1 MAWMVLCQELS
12 PRGKR
17 DRPLTKSLN
26 LLKSSHLHGMV
37 AFFMGRSTAMD
48 MALWIIAI
56 VAILYLVVRLG
67 LAWMVP
73 DHYRGK

>member
-1 MAWMVLCQELS
+1 M
-12 PRGKR
+12 
-17 DRPLTKSLN
+17 DRSI
-26 LLKSSHLHGMV
+26 
-37 AFFMGRSTAMD
+37 AMD